1 MSLAL
6 VIADATRGRS
16 LSPVG
21 ALQAHLQSLRELVA
35 GLGAE
40 RYCTTPSRASG
51 SIGEHVRHCV
61 DHARAL
67 LQGLAGGRLTYD
79 SRLRGTRVE
88 TDPAF
93 AANAIDAVC
102 ADLESLEG
110 MDLDRLLRLDTR
122 LHDDMDSSALV
133 TTLGREVAFVVQ
145 HTIHHC
151 AIVALLLDAQS
162 EPVPARFG
170 YAPSTPVRH

>member
-6 VIADATRGRS
+6 VTAEAPLGRM

-35 GLGAE
+35 GLGAG
-40 RYCTTPSRASG
+40 RYCATPSRASG
-51 SIGEHVRHCV
+51 SVGEHVRHCV

-67 LQGLAGGRLTYD
+67 LAAVSDGRLTYD

-88 TDPAF
+88 TDPLF

-102 ADLESLEG
+102 ADLESLEAL
-110 MDLDRLLRLDTR
+110 DLDRLLRLDTR
-122 LHDDMDSSALV
+122 LHDDVGPSPIV
-133 TTLGREVAFVVQ
+133 TTLGREIAFVVQ

-151 AIVALLLDAQS
+151 AIVAVLLDTLG
-162 EPVPARFG
+162 ETLPTRFG